1 MIIKLTSWKIRGFH
15 NGCYADVS
23 CKYQNKEKPLKRQRR
38 LGLPD
43 DGRSGEGFNLLSLVF
58 NGLEGCSVRDNK
70 RSIADFA
77 EDRTGVEEIR
87 SPDPLSFE
95 LNFPSLKLRSVCFA
109 PSDAILKK

>member
-1 MIIKLTSWKIRGFH
+1 M
-15 NGCYADVS
+15 
-23 CKYQNKEKPLKRQRR
+23 
-38 LGLPD
+38 
-43 DGRSGEGFNLLSLVF
+43 
-58 NGLEGCSVRDNK
+58 RDNK

-95 LNFPSLKLRSVCFA
+95 LYFPSLKLRSVCFA